1 MVRGKRKLRFVSAD
15 EADFKLRRH
24 VAWLQRLGK
33 IGSPSRRARPQLFA
47 PAERIY
53 GRKSMIKA
61 SFVRNYRRG
70 QWRTGL
76 MQAHA
81 RYLERD
87 GHEKGHRELGFDAT
101 SDDADIGLTAR
112 NWALA
117 KDKIHWRLILS
128 PDDHERV
135 NLPEHTRAVIA
146 QMEHDLGTRLQWV
159 AIQHR
164 NTDHQHV
171 HIFLRGV
178 RQECD
183 RNGKCLPLTMD
194 PEYVSRGI
202 RAISEKLIEQELGPR
217 TEREYLEGRS
227 HGIEG
232 TRWTEIDRSIERK
245 LNYGIAD
252 YSHAPWITSE
262 RTKTRINQEMERLAF
277 LDGMGLA
284 QSRGDNCW
292 ELRPD
297 WKDCLLEMQRQ
308 GDVVKS
314 RARIRAQA
322 RQREGMERE
331 LS

>member
-1 MVRGKRKLRFVSAD
+1 
-15 EADFKLRRH
+15 
-24 VAWLQRLGK
+24 
-33 IGSPSRRARPQLFA
+33 
-47 PAERIY
+47 
-53 GRKSMIKA
+53 
-61 SFVRNYRRG
+61 
-70 QWRTGL
+70 
-76 MQAHA
+76 
-81 RYLERD
+81 
-87 GHEKGHRELGFDAT
+87 
-101 SDDADIGLTAR
+101 
-112 NWALA
+112 
-117 KDKIHWRLILS
+117 
-128 PDDHERV
+128 
-135 NLPEHTRAVIA
+135 
-146 QMEHDLGTRLQWV
+146 MEHDLGTPLQWV

-178 RQECD
+178 RQEYD
-183 RNGKCLPLTMD
+183 RNGKCLPLTID

-202 RAISEKLIEQELGPR
+202 RAISEKLIEQELGLR
-217 TEREYLEGRS
+217 TEREYLEARG

-252 YSHAPWITSE
+252 YSHAPWITSD
-262 RTKTRINQEMERLAF
+262 RTKARINQEMERLAF

-284 QSRGDNCW
+284 QSRGDKCW

-314 RARIRAQA
+314 RARVRAQA
-322 RQREGMERE
+322 REREGMERE